1 MEPALLLALAAL
13 GVAVVTVVLTWR
25 THAVGRH
32 LALEMVQLRDRLAQ
46 VERLQRERVRRDS
59 AASERPEAAGAAEAH
74 VAALTRRVDEL
85 DRQVAQAIE
94 QGEALALAGHD
105 EVSTAPGHD
114 PDVRDL
120 VRRGLRQQGYRRVYV
135 LDVTPDRKVVVEAE
149 RAGITAKGLAWVE
162 PDGQVVMRS
171 RLSHRAFP

>member
-1 MEPALLLALAAL
+1 MVLLLSILALAAA
-13 GVAVVTVVLTWR
+13 AVCAVMAWR
-25 THAVGRH
+25 GHGVGRT

-46 VERLQRERVRRDS
+46 AERTLRELGRREV
-59 AASERPEAAGAAEAH
+59 ATAERQDAAGDVAGH
-74 VAALTRRVDEL
+74 LAALGRRMDEL
-85 DRQVAQAIE
+85 DRQVAHAVE

-105 EVSTAPGHD
+105 DVPDVPGHD